1 MPSELGRCVE
11 DMTELVALLDVLII
25 VGCNDCF
32 QNTDVPVAGFIHPVD
47 SIPEAP
53 ICMAE
58 GSEDQANFLGT
69 AGDIV
74 GRIVRIL
81 N

>member
-1 MPSELGRCVE
+1 MSSELGHCVE
-11 DMTELVALLDVLII
+11 DMTELVALLDVFII
-25 VGCNDCF
+25 VGRNDCF

-47 SIPEAP
+47 SIPEVP

-69 AGDIV
+69 AGDII

>member
-11 DMTELVALLDVLII
+11 DMTELVALLDVFII
-25 VGCNDCF
+25 VGCNYCF
-32 QNTDVPVAGFIHPVD
+32 QNTEVPVAGFIHPVD

-58 GSEDQANFLGT
+58 GSEDEANFLGT
-69 AGDIV
+69 ARDIV
-74 GRIVRIL
+74 GRIVRIF